1 MAVSEQA
8 GKRAGNDFGLMAHSQ
23 SRQVRASVPA
33 ATLDSGSDQH
43 DKEGLIEL
51 RTSTGS

>member
-1 MAVSEQA
+1 MILADETLSWSS
-8 GKRAGNDFGLMAHSQ
+8 GKSKY
-23 SRQVRASVPA
+23 
-33 ATLDSGSDQH
+33 ATARDGGSDQH